1 MKLYAE
7 TSGLRARQ
15 LFGDLAVVAWTAAW
29 VWAGVT
35 LYRLVEKLALPGAR
49 LEQAGGGFAGDVAEI
64 QQKVGRVP
72 VVGNALQGPFGRL
85 AGVGQTLADA
95 GATQQ
100 QVVHQL
106 ALWLGVLVAAVPIVT
121 LLLAWLPRRVAWARE
136 AGAASRLRLA
146 GADLELFALRAVA
159 NRPLRQ
165 LHRVTPDP
173 AGALRAGD
181 YEALADLELRSL
193 GLRVGGGTG
202 PNPTRS
208 QAGPRTGG

>member
-1 MKLYAE
+1 VKLYAE

-15 LFGDLAVVAWTAAW
+15 VLGDLAVVAWTAAW
-29 VWAGVT
+29 AWAGVT
-35 LYRLVEKLALPGAR
+35 LYRLVEKLAVPGAR

-72 VVGNALQGPFGRL
+72 VVGNELQGPFGRL

-121 LLLAWLPRRVAWARE
+121 LLLAWLPRRVSWARE

-165 LHRVTPDP
+165 LHRVAPDP
-173 AGALRAGD
+173 AGALRAGE
-181 YEALADLELRSL
+181 YEALADLELRAL
-193 GLRVGGGTG
+193 GLRVGSRPGG
-202 PNPTRS
+202 
-208 QAGPRTGG
+208 

>member
-15 LFGDLAVVAWTAAW
+15 VLGDLAVVAWTAAW

-35 LYRLVEKLALPGAR
+35 LYRLVEKLAVPGAR

-72 VVGNALQGPFGRL
+72 VVGNELQGPFGRL

-106 ALWLGVLVAAVPIVT
+106 ALWLGILVAAVPVVT
-121 LLLAWLPRRVAWARE
+121 LLLAWLPRRVSWARE

-173 AGALRAGD
+173 TGALRAGD
-181 YEALADLELRSL
+181 YEALADLELRAL
-193 GLRVGGGTG
+193 GLRVGG
-202 PNPTRS
+202 R
-208 QAGPRTGG
+208 GGGAVRER

>member
-1 MKLYAE
+1 
-7 TSGLRARQ
+7 
-15 LFGDLAVVAWTAAW
+15 
-29 VWAGVT
+29 VT
-35 LYRLVEKLALPGAR
+35 
-49 LEQAGGGFAGDVAEI
+49 EI
-64 QQKVGRVP
+64 QQKVGRIP
-72 VVGNALQGPFGRL
+72 VVGGDLQGPFGRL
-85 AGVGQTLADA
+85 AGVGQILADA

-106 ALWLGVLVAAVPIVT
+106 ALWLGILVAAVPIAALLVT
-121 LLLAWLPRRVAWARE
+121 WLPRRVAWARE

-173 AGALRAGD
+173 AAALRAGD

-193 GLRVGGGTG
+193 GLRAGSRRAGVRRGG
-202 PNPTRS
+202 
-208 QAGPRTGG
+208 

>member
-1 MKLYAE
+1 VKLYAE
-7 TSGLRARQ
+7 TAGLRARQ
-15 LFGDLAVVAWTAAW
+15 VIGDLAVVAWTAAW

-35 LYRLVEKLALPGAR
+35 LYRLVEKLAVPGAR

-64 QQKVGRVP
+64 QQKVGRLP
-72 VVGNALQGPFGRL
+72 VVGGELQGPFGRL

-95 GATQQ
+95 GSTQQ

-106 ALWLGVLVAAVPIVT
+106 ALWLGVLVAAVPIVI

-146 GADLELFALRAVA
+146 GADLELFAVRAVA

-173 AGALRAGD
+173 AGALRAGN
-181 YEALADLELRSL
+181 YEALADLELGSL
-193 GLRVGGGTG
+193 GLRARGAEARVPPDG
-202 PNPTRS
+202 
-208 QAGPRTGG
+208 

>member
-1 MKLYAE
+1 VKLYAE
-7 TSGLRARQ
+7 TAGLRARQ
-15 LFGDLAVVAWTAAW
+15 VLGDLAVVAWTAAW
-29 VWAGVT
+29 VWAGIT
-35 LYRLVEKLALPGAR
+35 LYRLVEKLAVPGAR

-64 QQKVGRVP
+64 QQKVGRLP
-72 VVGNALQGPFGRL
+72 VVGGELQGPFGRL

-121 LLLAWLPRRVAWARE
+121 LLLAWLPRRVSWARE

-146 GADLELFALRAVA
+146 GADLELFAVRAVA
-159 NRPLRQ
+159 NRSLRQ
-165 LHRVTPDP
+165 LRRVSPDP
-173 AGALRAGD
+173 VGALRSGD

-193 GLRVGGGTG
+193 GLRAGGR
-202 PNPTRS
+202 PDR
-208 QAGPRTGG
+208 

>member
-1 MKLYAE
+1 VKLYAE

-15 LFGDLAVVAWTAAW
+15 VLGDLAVVAWTAAW

-35 LYRLVEKLALPGAR
+35 LYRLVEKLAVPGAR

-72 VVGNALQGPFGRL
+72 VVGNDLQGPFGRL

-106 ALWLGVLVAAVPIVT
+106 ALWLGVLVAAVPVVT
-121 LLLAWLPRRVAWARE
+121 LLLAWLPRRVTWARE

-146 GADLELFALRAVA
+146 GADLELFALRALA

-181 YEALADLELRSL
+181 YEALADLELRAL
-193 GLRVGGGTG
+193 GLRVGGRGSG
-202 PNPTRS
+202 AVR
-208 QAGPRTGG
+208 GR